1 MSNVLAEICAE
12 KRRWIAAS
20 KNRCSENQLL
30 QQVGFSG
37 APRNFGDALKDTVS
51 VTGVALV
58 TELKKASPSKG
69 IIRRDFTPSRLAL
82 DYEKGGAA
90 CLSVLTDKPYFQGCD
105 EYLVEARSVVG
116 IPVLR
121 KDFIIDPY
129 QVVESR
135 ALGADCV
142 LLIMAALED
151 HQCQELITCAEEL
164 KLDILIEIH
173 DAEELSR
180 ALKIKGSFL
189 IGINNRDLKTLK
201 VDLKNT
207 EQLAPKV
214 PKNYEIIC
222 ESGISSFADI
232 QRVQD
237 VGVSRFLVGESL
249 MRQQNL
255 TEATEVLLGKSK
267 KNFNFFEK
275 TQDG

>member
-12 KRRWIAAS
+12 KKRWIVAS
-20 KNRCSENQLL
+20 KNRYSENHLL

-37 APRNFGDALKDTVS
+37 APRSFSDALKGKVLA
-51 VTGVALV
+51 TGVALV

-69 IIRRDFTPSRLAL
+69 LIRKNFTPSQLAL

-105 EYLVEARSVVG
+105 EYLVEARSAVE

-129 QVVESR
+129 QVIESR
-135 ALGADCV
+135 ALGADCI

-151 HQCQELITCAEEL
+151 LQCQELTTCAEEL
-164 KLDILIEIH
+164 NLDILIEVH
-173 DAEELSR
+173 DAVELSR
-180 ALKIKGSFL
+180 ALKIKGNFL

-201 VDLKNT
+201 VDLNNT
-207 EQLAPKV
+207 ERLAPTV

-222 ESGISSFADI
+222 ESGICSFEDI
-232 QRVQD
+232 QRVRD
-237 VGVSRFLVGESL
+237 VGVYRFLVGESL
-249 MRQQNL
+249 MRQENL
-255 TEATEVLLGKSK
+255 TEATEVLLGKK
-267 KNFNFFEK
+267 KNSIVFRK
-275 TQDG
+275 PQDG

>member
-37 APRNFGDALKDTVS
+37 APRNFGDALKDKVS

-69 IIRRDFTPSRLAL
+69 LIRKNFTPAQLAV
-82 DYEKGGAA
+82 DYEKGGSA

-105 EYLVEARSVVG
+105 EYLVEARSAVE

-129 QVVESR
+129 QVIESR
-135 ALGADCV
+135 ALGADCI

-151 HQCQELITCAEEL
+151 HQCQELTTCAEEL
-164 KLDILIEIH
+164 KLDILIEVH
-173 DAEELSR
+173 DAVELSR
-180 ALKIKGSFL
+180 ALKIKGNFL

-201 VDLKNT
+201 VDLNNT
-207 EQLAPKV
+207 ERLAPTV

-222 ESGISSFADI
+222 ESGISSFEDI
-232 QRVQD
+232 QRVRD
-237 VGVSRFLVGESL
+237 VGVYRFLVGESL
-249 MRQQNL
+249 MLQENL
-255 TEATEVLLGKSK
+255 TEATEVLLGKK
-267 KNFNFFEK
+267 KNSNVFRK
-275 TQDG
+275 PQDG